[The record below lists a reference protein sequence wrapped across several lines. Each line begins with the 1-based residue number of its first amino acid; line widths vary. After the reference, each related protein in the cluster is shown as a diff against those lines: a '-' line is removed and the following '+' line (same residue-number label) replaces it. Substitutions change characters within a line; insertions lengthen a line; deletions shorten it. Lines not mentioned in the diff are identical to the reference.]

1 MWGGGG
7 KGASNRILAYY
18 SYLFGFPSYRTLL
31 VEQVLVTLVGG
42 SLSFSLSKGLSLLA
56 LLFALFA
63 FILPSLFSDLLV
75 SRLLRGNG
83 LFTPRR
89 CTALSLSACSL
100 WILLFILF
108 SMVAR
113 LIGADNL
120 IPRAFMMGF
129 ALSLTLRFFVVSALT
144 PGGLRALLFAAVQPL
159 SCLAGAMIFLFIDD
173 RSLLLGLTASLSLI
187 LGVWG
192 VIRAVNG
199 GRLGQKGIELLTI
212 FRAFMLAWTE
222 GISGPLEGYLEKVGE
237 RADLPIDY
245 LAFHAGGRNK
255 GALVVSYIHSGPFRN
270 LGSSTL
276 PFLIKEELGK
286 KLGCEVLSL
295 HGVSAHD
302 RDLVSQSQN
311 QRVVQ
316 ALLDGASDT
325 VEGRVASPVVRVI
338 KGNATAT
345 CQLFG
350 DQALIALTV
359 SPKSFDD
366 LPQGLEERIAGAG
379 RTLGLK
385 TLVVD
390 LHNSIDEGD
399 DMDEKDLS
407 SLYDAALE
415 AMELAL
421 KAPRSSFYI
430 GFSRVIPPEFSL
442 KDGMG
447 PAGVGA
453 LAVKVGGQTCL
464 YMVIDGNNLVSG
476 LREVLLSALKDLGI
490 SQAEVAT
497 TDIHMVNALSVSP
510 RGYYP
515 IGEKIDWSSLV
526 EHAKKAATLALEAL
540 EPASFSYRRVEI
552 KDLLVIGEGGLT
564 SLGDLLE
571 GGFRLFKR
579 AFLTI
584 LLPVVALSFFILLL
598 F

>member
-1 MWGGGG
+1 
-7 KGASNRILAYY
+7 
-18 SYLFGFPSYRTLL
+18 
-31 VEQVLVTLVGG
+31 
-42 SLSFSLSKGLSLLA
+42 
-56 LLFALFA
+56 
-63 FILPSLFSDLLV
+63 
-75 SRLLRGNG
+75 
-83 LFTPRR
+83 
-89 CTALSLSACSL
+89 
-100 WILLFILF
+100 
-108 SMVAR
+108 
-113 LIGADNL
+113 
-120 IPRAFMMGF
+120 
-129 ALSLTLRFFVVSALT
+129 
-144 PGGLRALLFAAVQPL
+144 
-159 SCLAGAMIFLFIDD
+159 
-173 RSLLLGLTASLSLI
+173 
-187 LGVWG
+187 
-192 VIRAVNG
+192 
-199 GRLGQKGIELLTI
+199 
-212 FRAFMLAWTE
+212 
-222 GISGPLEGYLEKVGE
+222 
-237 RADLPIDY
+237 
-245 LAFHAGGRNK
+245 
-255 GALVVSYIHSGPFRN
+255 LVVSYIHSGPFRN

-316 ALLDGASDT
+316 ALLDGASDI
-325 VEGRVASPVVRVI
+325 VEGRLVSPMVRAI

-366 LPQGLEERIAGAG
+366 LPQGLEERIAVAG
-379 RTLGLK
+379 RALGLK

-390 LHNSIDEGD
+390 LHNSIDESD

-415 AMELAL
+415 AMGLAL

-430 GFSRVIPPEFSL
+430 GFSRVTPPEFSL

-453 LAVKVGGQTCL
+453 LAVKVGGQTCV
-464 YMVIDGNNLVSG
+464 YMIIDGNNMVSG
-476 LREVLLSALKDLGI
+476 LREVLLSALKNLGI
-490 SQAEVAT
+490 SEADVAT
-497 TDIHMVNALSVSP
+497 TDIHMVNALSISP

-515 IGEKIDWSSLV
+515 IGEKIDWNSIT
-526 EHAKKAATLALEAL
+526 EHAKKAATMALEAL
-540 EPASFSYRRVEI
+540 QPASFSYRRVEI
-552 KDLLVIGEGGLT
+552 KDLLIIGEGGLT